1 MSVSETKVTK
11 TIATASGLYRTTC
24 GTEFPRKC
32 CGLLLLLL
40 LVGELWLGPPLAAD
54 PFMLLFVRSIK
65 SNLILM

>member
-1 MSVSETKVTK
+1 MPLFLDVDVN
-11 TIATASGLYRTTC
+11 A
-24 GTEFPRKC
+24 
-32 CGLLLLLL
+32 LLLLLL